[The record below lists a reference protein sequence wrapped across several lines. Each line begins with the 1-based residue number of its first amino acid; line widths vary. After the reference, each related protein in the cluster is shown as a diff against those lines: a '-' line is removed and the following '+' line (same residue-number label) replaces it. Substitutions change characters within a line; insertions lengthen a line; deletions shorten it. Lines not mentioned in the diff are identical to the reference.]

1 MKPPLII
8 AHRTAPPFA
17 PENSLQGIRVAI
29 AQGADGVEVDTRM
42 TLDQRC
48 YLMHDN
54 TMHRTTGWPLPLELT
69 PSFIAR
75 HRHLESGNETVPS
88 LGDALDALPPH
99 VMLAADVKTPTAILP
114 LIRAVNQR
122 RMQSRTLIWCS
133 SALVVR
139 FAVSRARGCEVAYY
153 KDYADPMRNVDF
165 IAKARTI
172 GAHAVS
178 LDWRGLDE
186 SVLEAAHH
194 LGLRVY
200 SWHKEQPLTL
210 EKLSL
215 GLDGVI
221 TDYPARTRTA
231 IELM

>member
-17 PENSLQGIRVAI
+17 PENSLQGIRAAI
-29 AQGADGVEVDTRM
+29 EQGADGVEIDTRM

-54 TMHRTTGWPLPLELT
+54 TMLRTTGWPLPLEAT

-75 HRHLESGNETVPS
+75 RRRLESGNETVPS

-99 VMLAADVKTPTAILP
+99 LLLAADVKTPTSILP
-114 LIRAVNQR
+114 LIHAVKQR

-139 FAVSRARGCEVAYY
+139 FAVARAAGCEVAYY
-153 KDYADPMRNVDF
+153 KDYTDPMQNLDF
-165 IAKARTI
+165 IARARTI

-178 LDWRGLDE
+178 LDWSGIDE
-186 SVLEAAHH
+186 SVITAAHN

-200 SWHKEQPLTL
+200 SWHKQHSLTP
-210 EKLSL
+210 EKIGL
-215 GLDGVI
+215 GLDGMI